1 MVVSQIPRLNGMFIE
16 RLLTMKAITIQL
28 IPTEQGGCLSATR
41 DGQELGHLDFNAL
54 AADLIDA
61 HHTFV
66 TPEARSDGVAAALL
80 DALAEHV
87 QTHHLRLRASC
98 SYVAKMMPRRYP
110 QINLV

>member
-41 DGQELGHLDFNAL
+41 DGQELGHLDFN
-54 AADLIDA
+54 
-61 HHTFV
+61 HTFV